1 MIEIK
6 LMGKLISLTLPE
18 FAFLDGYSH
27 EGNSLEHRTVL
38 LHVRTH
44 TIIECLMT
52 DDLIEAS
59 MNGVHKT
66 FIYFNSFNYPESH
79 TLMVHHSY
87 FDAPE
92 SEQIEILNHA
102 WKWYEKYLEW
112 EDVNIDDIDSSTE
125 N

>member
-1 MIEIK
+1 
-6 LMGKLISLTLPE
+6 MGKLISLSLPE
-18 FAFLDGYSH
+18 FAFLDGFSH

-44 TIIECLMT
+44 TVIECLMS
-52 DDLIEAS
+52 DDLIQVT
-59 MNGVHKT
+59 MNGVHKS
-66 FIYFNSFNYPESH
+66 FIYFNRLNYPESH

-87 FDAPE
+87 LDAPK

-112 EDVNIDDIDSSTE
+112 EDGNIDDIDSSTE